1 MEKKTTKHNI
11 GESNEVCCQCHKMSE
26 PKYGTEFVRS
36 SLASISTVY

>member
-11 GESNEVCCQCHKMSE
+11 GESNEVCCQFHKMSE